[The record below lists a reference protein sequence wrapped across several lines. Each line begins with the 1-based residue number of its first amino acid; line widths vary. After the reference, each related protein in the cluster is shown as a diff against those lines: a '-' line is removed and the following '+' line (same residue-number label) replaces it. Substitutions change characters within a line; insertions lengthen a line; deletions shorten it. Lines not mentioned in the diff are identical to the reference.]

1 MDAAVAAKSG
11 GVTGVVAAAAAQAG
25 MNGGERRS
33 RFQRICVYCGSAKGR
48 KPSYQDAAVE
58 LGNELVRPSPPR
70 GPSTLSSLA
79 SKKIPPLRSQKS
91 NLFVWANHRCPVWCL
106 VPDQNPAPCCC
117 CCCCCHLVCLAPP
130 LDCGSAAGRRLRVLL
145 LLPACGG
152 DTAAAVAHAARP
164 VLG

>member
-91 NLFVWANHRCPVWCL
+91 NLFVWANHRRPVWCL
-106 VPDQNPAPCCC
+106 VPDQNPTPY
-117 CCCCCHLVCLAPP
+117 CHLVCLAPP
-130 LDCGSAAGRRLRVLL
+130 LDCGSAPGRRLRVLL

>member
-11 GVTGVVAAAAAQAG
+11 GVTGVVAAAAQAAG

-70 GPSTLSSLA
+70 GPSTLSLT
-79 SKKIPPLRSQKS
+79 SK
-91 NLFVWANHRCPVWCL
+91 
-106 VPDQNPAPCCC
+106 NPAFTVTKIQSFRLGESPPPG
-117 CCCCCHLVCLAPP
+117 LVSGPRSKSHALLPSCLPR
-130 LDCGSAAGRRLRVLL
+130 SSTRLRLCARAPV
-145 LLPACGG
+145 ACAAAASCGG